1 MSEGLKSEEL
11 KAAEFGRN
19 HVPMGI
25 KSSASTIVGF
35 CEGFRTTTDRD
46 SATGTGAVVRKRPG
60 KEPAGSWGKE
70 CAAAAYGDLIAM
82 GRVAEAVKSPGCS
95 DWG

>member
-1 MSEGLKSEEL
+1 MRAPLGEGKKSPKCPLKRAL
-11 KAAEFGRN
+11 DCAAS
-19 HVPMGI
+19 
-25 KSSASTIVGF
+25 KVGF

-70 CAAAAYGDLIAM
+70 CAAAAYGDLIAV
-82 GRVAEAVKSPGCS
+82 GRVLGAVKAPGSS
-95 DWG
+95 DGEPWIG